1 MPELTMS
8 EFLNDLSL
16 TELTAP
22 INGGSGEDLSF
33 STLFDH
39 VKEARRAD
47 PDYLTQGDWQTDLKS
62 SDWDLTITLAAQGLA
77 QQSKDLMLVAW
88 LSEALAHKYHFVG
101 ITFGLTLAERI
112 LQRFWDD
119 LYPALDEGLEER
131 AARLAWLKTT
141 LADVVGGL
149 PITQGDHFGV
159 LRYDE
164 SRHVEN
170 LALQNQQAMRT
181 ALDEG
186 KINAEIFQR
195 SVVLTETEHF
205 VRKAAEISD
214 SLHACRQLQVT
225 ADQLFG
231 HESPSFAA
239 LIEILSRAA
248 QLAEKL
254 LKDRGVE
261 LNVPEPL
268 ASSEPAPQ
276 ANDHQPAGPTMTT
289 TAKDTAPAPLRTTPL
304 TRDEAFTMLA
314 GVAQFFKQTEPQSP
328 VPYLIERAIKW
339 GNMPLEGWLKDVIK
353 DGNVIDSI
361 RDVLGT
367 KETKS

>member
-1 MPELTMS
+1 MS

-16 TELTAP
+16 ADLTAP

-33 STLFDH
+33 STLFDQ

-77 QQSKDLMLVAW
+77 LQSKDLMLVAW
-88 LSEALAHKYHFVG
+88 LSEALAHRYHFVG

-112 LQRFWDD
+112 LHNFWAD
-119 LYPALDEGLEER
+119 LYPSLEDGVDER
-131 AARLAWLKTT
+131 SARLAWLKTSLT
-141 LADVVGGL
+141 DVVGGL
-149 PITQGDHFGV
+149 PITQGDNFGL

-170 LALQNQQAMRT
+170 LALQNPKAMQV
-181 ALDEG
+181 AVEEG

-195 SVVLTETEHF
+195 SVVLTDTDHL
-205 VRKAAEISD
+205 RLKAGEVTA
-214 SLHACRQLQVT
+214 SLDACRQLQAT
-225 ADQLFG
+225 ADTLFG
-231 HESPSFAA
+231 RDAPSFAA
-239 LIEILSRAA
+239 LIDILSRAG
-248 QLAEKL
+248 QLVEKL
-254 LKDRGVE
+254 LKDRGIE
-261 LNVPEPL
+261 LNLAPVAPSPAAPEI
-268 ASSEPAPQ
+268 ADA
-276 ANDHQPAGPTMTT
+276 QPAGAVMTPTSQDSSS
-289 TAKDTAPAPLRTTPL
+289 AALRTTPA

-314 GVAQFFKQTEPQSP
+314 SVAQFFKNTEPQSP

-339 GNMPLEGWLKDVIK
+339 GNMPLEGWLNDVIK
-353 DGNVIDSI
+353 DSNVVDSI

-367 KETKS
+367 KEPKS

>member
-1 MPELTMS
+1 MTMS

-16 TELTAP
+16 ADLTAP

-33 STLFDH
+33 STLFDQ

-62 SDWDLTITLAAQGLA
+62 SDWEQTITLAAQGLA
-77 QQSKDLMLVAW
+77 EQSKDLMLVAW

-101 ITFGLTLAERI
+101 ITFGLTVAERI
-112 LQRFWDD
+112 LQTFWDD
-119 LYPALDEGLEER
+119 LYPSLEDGVEER

-141 LADVVGGL
+141 LTEVVGGL
-149 PITQGDHFGV
+149 PITQGQNFGL

-170 LALQNQQAMRT
+170 LALQNPKAMQS
-181 ALDEG
+181 AVEEG

-195 SVVLTETEHF
+195 SVVLTDSDHL
-205 VRKAAEISD
+205 RLKASEIAA
-214 SLHACRQLQVT
+214 SLYACQQLQAT
-225 ADQLFG
+225 ADTLFG
-231 HESPSFAA
+231 RDAPS
-239 LIEILSRAA
+239 LVTLSDILQRAG
-248 QLAEKL
+248 QLTEKL
-254 LKDRGVE
+254 LKDRGIE
-261 LNVPEPL
+261 L
-268 ASSEPAPQ
+268 SPAPAAAQ
-276 ANDHQPAGPTMTT
+276 AAPEKVVDQPAGAVMTQ
-289 TAKDTAPAPLRTTPL
+289 ASQDSASAPLRTTPT

-314 GVAQFFKQTEPQSP
+314 GIAQFFKNTEPQSP

-339 GNMPLEGWLKDVIK
+339 GNMPLEGWLNDVIK
-353 DGNVIDSI
+353 DSNVVDSI

-367 KETKS
+367 KEPKQ

>member
-1 MPELTMS
+1 MS

-33 STLFDH
+33 STLFDN

-88 LSEALAHKYHFVG
+88 LSEALAHKYHFLG

-112 LQRFWDD
+112 LERFWDD
-119 LYPALDEGLEER
+119 LFPALDEGLEER

-149 PITQGDHFGV
+149 PITQGDQFGL

-164 SRHVEN
+164 SRHIEN
-170 LALQNQQAMRT
+170 LALQNPQAMRV

-195 SVVLTETEHF
+195 SVVLTDTEHF
-205 VRKAAEISD
+205 LRKASEITD
-214 SLHACRQLQVT
+214 SLQACRQLQDT
-225 ADQLFG
+225 ADRLFG
-231 HESPSFAA
+231 SEAPSFAG
-239 LIEILSRAA
+239 LSEILSRAA

-261 LNVPEPL
+261 IN
-268 ASSEPAPQ
+268 PAP
-276 ANDHQPAGPTMTT
+276 AKLSGEPVAAPADQPAAGPAMTIT
-289 TAKDTAPAPLRTTPL
+289 VKDTAPAALRTTPL

-339 GNMPLEGWLKDVIK
+339 GNMPLEGWLNDVIK
-353 DGNVIDSI
+353 DSNVVDSI

-367 KETKS
+367 KEPKG

>member
-1 MPELTMS
+1 MS

-22 INGGSGEDLSF
+22 IDGGSGEDLSF
-33 STLFDH
+33 STLFDN

-88 LSEALAHKYHFVG
+88 LSEALAHKYHFLG

-112 LQRFWDD
+112 LERFWDD

-149 PITQGDHFGV
+149 PITQGDQFGL

-164 SRHVEN
+164 SRHIEN
-170 LALQNQQAMRT
+170 LALQNPQAMRV

-195 SVVLTETEHF
+195 SVVLTDTEHF
-205 VRKAAEISD
+205 LRKASEITD
-214 SLHACRQLQVT
+214 SLQACRQLQDT
-225 ADQLFG
+225 ADRLFG
-231 HESPSFAA
+231 SEAPSFAG
-239 LIEILSRAA
+239 LSEILSRAA

-261 LNVPEPL
+261 IN
-268 ASSEPAPQ
+268 PAPAQ
-276 ANDHQPAGPTMTT
+276 PTAEPVAETADQPAAGPAITIPV
-289 TAKDTAPAPLRTTPL
+289 KDTASAPLRTTPL

-339 GNMPLEGWLKDVIK
+339 GNMPLEGWLNDVIK
-353 DGNVIDSI
+353 DSNVVDSI

-367 KETKS
+367 KEPKG

>member
-1 MPELTMS
+1 MS

-33 STLFDH
+33 STLFDN

-88 LSEALAHKYHFVG
+88 LSEALAHKYHFLG

-112 LQRFWDD
+112 LERFWDD
-119 LYPALDEGLEER
+119 LFPALDEGLEER

-149 PITQGDHFGV
+149 PITQGDSFGL

-164 SRHVEN
+164 SRHIEN
-170 LALQNQQAMRT
+170 LALQNPQAMRI

-195 SVVLTETEHF
+195 SVVLTDTDHF
-205 VRKAAEISD
+205 LRKASEITD
-214 SLHACRQLQVT
+214 SLQACRQLQAT
-225 ADQLFG
+225 ADRLFG
-231 HESPSFAA
+231 VEAPSFAG
-239 LIEILSRAA
+239 LSEILSRAA

-261 LNVPEPL
+261 IN
-268 ASSEPAPQ
+268 PAPAQ
-276 ANDHQPAGPTMTT
+276 PTAEPVAETADQPAAGPAMTIT
-289 TAKDTAPAPLRTTPL
+289 VKDTASAPLRTTPL

-339 GNMPLEGWLKDVIK
+339 GNMPLEGWLSDVIK
-353 DGNVIDSI
+353 DNNVVDSI

-367 KETKS
+367 KEPKG

>member
-1 MPELTMS
+1 MS

-33 STLFDH
+33 STLFDN

-88 LSEALAHKYHFVG
+88 LSEALAHKYHFLG

-112 LQRFWDD
+112 LERFWDD

-149 PITQGDHFGV
+149 PITQGDQFGL

-164 SRHVEN
+164 SRHIEN
-170 LALQNQQAMRT
+170 LTLQNPQAMRV

-195 SVVLTETEHF
+195 SVVLTDTEHF
-205 VRKAAEISD
+205 LRKASEITD
-214 SLHACRQLQVT
+214 SLQACRQLQDT
-225 ADQLFG
+225 ADRLFG
-231 HESPSFAA
+231 SEAPSFAG
-239 LIEILSRAA
+239 LSEILSRAA

-261 LNVPEPL
+261 INPVPAQPTDEPV
-268 ASSEPAPQ
+268 AEPA
-276 ANDHQPAGPTMTT
+276 DQPAAGPAMTIT
-289 TAKDTAPAPLRTTPL
+289 VKDTASAPLRTTPL
-304 TRDEAFTMLA
+304 NRDEAFTMLA

-339 GNMPLEGWLKDVIK
+339 GNMPLEGWLNDVIK
-353 DGNVIDSI
+353 DSNVVDSI

-367 KETKS
+367 KEPKG

>member
-1 MPELTMS
+1 MS

-33 STLFDH
+33 STLFDN

-112 LQRFWDD
+112 LERFWDD
-119 LYPALDEGLEER
+119 LFPALDEGLEER

-149 PITQGDHFGV
+149 PITQGDQFGL

-164 SRHVEN
+164 SRHIEN
-170 LALQNQQAMRT
+170 LALQNPQAMRI

-195 SVVLTETEHF
+195 SVVLTDTEHF
-205 VRKAAEISD
+205 LRKASEITD
-214 SLHACRQLQVT
+214 SLQACRQLQDT
-225 ADQLFG
+225 ADRLFG
-231 HESPSFAA
+231 SEAPSFAG
-239 LIEILSRAA
+239 LSEILSRAA

-261 LNVPEPL
+261 INPAPAQPTAEPV
-268 ASSEPAPQ
+268 AEPA
-276 ANDHQPAGPTMTT
+276 DQPAAGPAMTIT
-289 TAKDTAPAPLRTTPL
+289 VKDTASAPLRTTPL

-339 GNMPLEGWLKDVIK
+339 GNMPLEGWLSDVIK
-353 DGNVIDSI
+353 DSNVVDSI

-367 KETKS
+367 KEPKG